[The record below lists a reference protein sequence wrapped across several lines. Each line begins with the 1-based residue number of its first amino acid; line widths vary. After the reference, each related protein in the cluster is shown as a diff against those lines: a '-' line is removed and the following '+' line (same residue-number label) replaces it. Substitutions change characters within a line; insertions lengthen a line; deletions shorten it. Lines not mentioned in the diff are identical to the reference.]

1 MYATDQ
7 LRDEHES
14 IQVVLSVLERLSEDL
29 QSKRTI
35 NLDHAAGILDFLR
48 TFADRCHHGKEEDL
62 LFPTLAARGVPV
74 KNGPIGV
81 MLSEH
86 AQGRAYIRAMGEA
99 LKQERAGGNGARE
112 FAANALGYI
121 ALLRAHIVKE
131 NQVLFPMA
139 ERRLTAAEHSHLATE
154 FERIEKE
161 RVGPGVHE
169 KYHALIS
176 NWRDA
181 YLSATRA

>member
-99 LKQERAGGNGARE
+99 LKRERAGENGTRD
-112 FAANALGYI
+112 FVANALGYI
-121 ALLRAHIVKE
+121 SLLRAHIIKE

-139 ERRLTAAEHSHLATE
+139 ERRLTAAEHSHLAIE

-161 RVGPGVHE
+161 RVGAGVHE
-169 KYHALIS
+169 KYHALI
-176 NWRDA
+176 NDWQDA
-181 YLSATRA
+181 YLSVTRA